1 MKIVKNIVLIVWK
14 LVVTAAGALSVRIF
28 VKIAEKYARIVELSA
43 LIAVSIVV
51 IVDTCV
57 KAAVL
62 ALNVRIFVPS
72 VEKYA
77 MIVPRSV

>member
-1 MKIVKNIVLIVWK
+1 M
-14 LVVTAAGALSVRIF
+14 VTAAGALSVRLF

-62 ALNVRIFVPS
+62 ALNAPIFACFAIS
-72 VEKYA
+72 A
-77 MIVPRSV
+77 NIV

>member
-1 MKIVKNIVLIVWK
+1 MTIAKNIVLIVWT
-14 LVVTAAGALSVRIF
+14 LVVTAAGALSVRLF

-62 ALNVRIFVPS
+62 ALNAPIFACFAIS
-72 VEKYA
+72 A
-77 MIVPRSV
+77 NIV